1 MTTTRKV
8 CLLINPFAARG
19 KALKLKPAV
28 EAALTDL
35 HIPFRTVISADV
47 NEARAAALD
56 AIQQDECLAVMGG
69 DGSLRAVLDIIVENN
84 GLLATIPAGRGND
97 FARTLN
103 IPRDVASACKVIAS
117 GTEHLVDV
125 GAANGEMFL
134 GICITGLDGEAN
146 HLANKVSVI
155 KNQFVY
161 VVCGLIALVK
171 WRPKKFEVNIDG
183 EKISHRGYSVA
194 AANSKCY
201 GGGLYLAPD
210 ADIQDGLLEAVL
222 VGYMPKWKLIS
233 KIANLYLAKLILN
246 KAVIRKKF
254 NVMTIVTEE
263 PEEVYADGD
272 LIAKTP
278 VKITIRKK
286 CLRILGLVTNESEIA
301 SKL

>member
-19 KALKLKPAV
+19 KALKLKPAA
-28 EAALTDL
+28 EAALTNL
-35 HIPFRTVISADV
+35 CIPFRTVISADI
-47 NEARAAALD
+47 NEARTAAYD
-56 AIQQDECLAVMGG
+56 AIQQGECVAVMGG

-97 FARTLN
+97 FARMLN
-103 IPRDVASACKVIAS
+103 ISRDVTSACQVIAS
-117 GTEHLVDV
+117 GAERLVDV
-125 GAANGEMFL
+125 GVANGEMFL

-146 HLANKVSVI
+146 HLANKVSII

-161 VVCGLIALVK
+161 VVCGLVALAK

-210 ADIQDGLLEAVL
+210 ANIQDGLLEAIL
-222 VGYMPKWKLIS
+222 MGYMPKLKLIS
-233 KIANLYLAKLILN
+233 KITNLYLAKLILD
-246 KAVIRKKF
+246 KAVLRKKF
-254 NVMTIVTEE
+254 NIMTIATEE
-263 PEEVYADGD
+263 PEDVYADGD

-278 VKITIRKK
+278 VKITVRKN
-286 CLRILGLVTNESEIA
+286 CLRIIGLETNESGIA
-301 SKL
+301 